1 MITVQRRTWPGQT
14 AVVLGCGPSLTG
26 QDVDLCR
33 ANSLLVVAVND
44 AWRLAADAEVLYSS
58 DIAWWRQYAG
68 MPDFAGLKYSIHQD
82 NRNAWRKLPA
92 DIQLLENTGDVGL
105 ETAPS
110 GLRTISNSGG
120 AAINL
125 AVHLGARRIILLG
138 FDMRPSKQVHF
149 FGRHPDPLRNLSPY
163 AVFLGKFA
171 TMVQPLRAAGVD
183 VVNCTPDSA
192 LRCFRQAPLVDVLAR
207 VAA

>member
-1 MITVQRRTWPGQT
+1 MITVQPRTWPGQT

-33 ANSLLVVAVND
+33 DSGLLTVAVND
-44 AWRLAADAEVLYSS
+44 GHRLAPWAEVLYSS
-58 DIAWWRQYAG
+58 SIAWWRQYAG

-82 NRNAWRKLPA
+82 NRNAWRKLPP

-105 ETAPS
+105 EPLST

-125 AVHLGARRIILLG
+125 AVHLGARHIILLG

-149 FGRHPDPLRNLSPY
+149 FGRHPDPLSNQSPY

-171 TMVQPLRAAGVD
+171 TMVQPLRALGVD